1 MSTHKPKTI
10 EEWLQQMQE
19 ALQQIQQIKEA
30 LEEKPDRDD
39 VEIWTSDLEFKM
51 EEVPQDVR
59 LPGSLLGS
67 NGGRP
72 HAPLRQR

>member
-19 ALQQIQQIKEA
+19 ALQ
-30 LEEKPDRDD
+30 
-39 VEIWTSDLEFKM
+39 
-51 EEVPQDVR
+51 EVPQDVR

>member
-1 MSTHKPKTI
+1 
-10 EEWLQQMQE
+10 MQE